1 MVIFTIIISM
11 VVLQTSESQK
21 ANIVAKYVLAWVGIP
36 TFFLAFT
43 VFLSYKSIKCAELI
57 GMSIIVPSVIV
68 MFISYMT
75 DEIFVMDNRE
85 RNVQALLYCV
95 WQIILTHFMSID
107 FIPHLI
113 QRQVF
118 WLICNGIVMIN
129 PKDKGESNMSPAFII
144 TLGLLFVLSN
154 EAILYFNHKAKA
166 KLFMQIKVMA

>member
-43 VFLSYKSIKCAELI
+43 VFLSYKSIRCAELI

-144 TLGLLFVLSN
+144 TLGMVTALVLSGN
-154 EAILYFNHKAKA
+154 T
-166 KLFMQIKVMA
+166 

>member
-1 MVIFTIIISM
+1 MIVFTLIISM
-11 VVLQTSESQK
+11 VVLQTSESEK

-36 TFFLAFT
+36 TLFLAFT
-43 VFLSYKSIKCAELI
+43 VFLSYKSIRCAELI
-57 GMSIIVPSVIV
+57 GMSIIAPSVII

-75 DEIFVMDNRE
+75 DALFVMDNRE

-95 WQIILTHFMSID
+95 YQIILTHFMPID
-107 FIPHLI
+107 FLPHLI

-118 WLICNGIVMIN
+118 WWVCNGIVMIN
-129 PKDKGESNMSPAFII
+129 PLGKGESSMSPAFII
-144 TLGLLFVLSN
+144 SLGSLFILAN